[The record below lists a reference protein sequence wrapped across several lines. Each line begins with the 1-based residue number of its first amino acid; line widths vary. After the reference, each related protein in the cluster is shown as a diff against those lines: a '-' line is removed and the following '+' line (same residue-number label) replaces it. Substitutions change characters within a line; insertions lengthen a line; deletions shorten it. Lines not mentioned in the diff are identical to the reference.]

1 MCAYNRVNGPRA
13 CASDWLLNTVLKRDW
28 RYKGFVMSDWGA
40 VPGLEAA
47 TAGLDQQSGEQL
59 DKAVYFGS
67 KLADKAATDKA
78 WAARLADM
86 NRRVLTAIYATG
98 VDKNPVSPGGQ
109 WDQAAHSAVAEKAAI
124 AGMVLLR
131 NQNNALPLLRD
142 AKSVAVIGG
151 YADGGVISGGGS
163 SQVQGDG
170 GPVVSR
176 PVLAAGMFAGIMQEQ
191 FHRSSPLDAIKA
203 RLPQAAMHFRDGRY
217 IADAVEAARR
227 SDVAIVF
234 ATEWRTEGLDQP
246 DLSLPDGQDALIAA
260 VAAANPR
267 TIVVLETGGP
277 VAMPWLDKTAAVLE
291 AWYPGARRGSD
302 RQGAVWRG
310 EPRRPPAGHVPGQ
323 RRAIAPAQAGWQRH
337 ARSRFHGQPADAA
350 NHAQGRL
357 QCRGLRRGLS
367 LVRADRGQAA
377 VSVRLWPELHH
388 LCPRRAER
396 GWQDRALYPAQHRQG
411 GGR

>member
-1 MCAYNRVNGPRA
+1 VRLQPRERPAA

-47 TAGLDQQSGEQL
+47 MAGLDQQSGEQL

-203 RLPQAAMHFRDGRY
+203 RC
-217 IADAVEAARR
+217 RR
-227 SDVAIVF
+227 RRCISATGAISP
-234 ATEWRTEGLDQP
+234 TRWRRRAGLTWP
-246 DLSLPDGQDALIAA
+246 SSLPPNGAPKGWTSPTCRCPMA
-260 VAAANPR
+260 R
-267 TIVVLETGGP
+267 T
-277 VAMPWLDKTAAVLE
+277 
-291 AWYPGARRGSD
+291 R
-302 RQGAVWRG
+302 
-310 EPRRPPAGHVPGQ
+310 
-323 RRAIAPAQAGWQRH
+323 
-337 ARSRFHGQPADAA
+337 
-350 NHAQGRL
+350 
-357 QCRGLRRGLS
+357 
-367 LVRADRGQAA
+367 
-377 VSVRLWPELHH
+377 
-388 LCPRRAER
+388 
-396 GWQDRALYPAQHRQG
+396 
-411 GGR
+411 